1 LKPIGVFDSGVGGL
15 TVLRALRAAMPDE
28 NFIYLGDTARLP
40 YGTKSAETVVRY
52 SLQCAAALIQRRI
65 RCLVVACNTASAS
78 ALDALR
84 AHHPTLPVIGVIE
97 PGAQAAVAA
106 SASQHI
112 AVIATEGTVAGG
124 AYQTAIHRLN
134 PAARV
139 TSRACSLFV
148 SMAEEGWTE
157 GPIAEA
163 VARRYLN
170 PIFGEPIF
178 GDPIFQSCEAPDT
191 LVLGCTHFPTL
202 VESIRAVLPPQVT
215 IVDSAA
221 TTAAAVL
228 RQLRGGAGQDRAV
241 ARDRA
246 ASHDRAA
253 AQDGT
258 TSHDGAVSY
267 ADRADPSASGA
278 VSWLATDGAARFARV
293 GSTFLG
299 ETLRAEAVE
308 IIDL

>member
-1 LKPIGVFDSGVGGL
+1 MTARSDGGPFRGAADAPIGVFDSGVGGL
-15 TVLRALRAAMPDE
+15 TVLRALRLTMPAE

-52 SLQCAAALIQRRI
+52 SLQCAAALLQRRV

-84 AHHPTLPVIGVIE
+84 LHHPLLPVIGVIE
-97 PGAQAAVAA
+97 PGAKAAVAA
-106 SASQHI
+106 SVSQHI
-112 AVIATEGTVAGG
+112 AVIATEGTIGGG

-134 PAARV
+134 PSARI

-163 VARRYLN
+163 VAHRYL
-170 PIFGEPIF
+170 
-178 GDPIFQSCEAPDT
+178 DPIFQRDDAPDT
-191 LVLGCTHFPTL
+191 LVLGCTHFPAL
-202 VESIRAVLPPQVT
+202 AAAIRAVLPRHVS

-228 RQLRGGAGQDRAV
+228 HQF
-241 ARDRA
+241 RA
-246 ASHDRAA
+246 ASEAPGAH
-253 AQDGT
+253 GT
-258 TSHDGAVSY
+258 VT
-267 ADRADPSASGA
+267 
-278 VSWLATDGAARFARV
+278 WLATDGAERFARV
-293 GSTFLG
+293 GSSFLG
-299 ETLRAEAVE
+299 ETLRADCVE

>member
-1 LKPIGVFDSGVGGL
+1 LNLPIGVFDSGVGGL
-15 TVLRALRAAMPDE
+15 TVLRALRSAMPAE

-52 SLQCAAALIQRRI
+52 SLQCAAALVRRRI

-84 AHHPTLPVIGVIE
+84 AHHPTLPIVGVIE
-97 PGAQAAVAA
+97 PGAEAAVAA
-106 SASQHI
+106 SASGHI
-112 AVIATEGTVAGG
+112 AVIATEGTVGGG
-124 AYQTAIHRLN
+124 AYQAAIHRLN
-134 PAARV
+134 PAAQV

-163 VARRYLN
+163 VARRYL
-170 PIFGEPIF
+170 
-178 GDPIFQSCEAPDT
+178 DPIFQTKDAPDT
-191 LVLGCTHFPTL
+191 LVLGCTHFPALAAT
-202 VESIRAVLPPQVT
+202 IRAALPPHVN

-221 TTAAAVL
+221 TTAAAVF
-228 RQLRGGAGQDRAV
+228 RQLRG
-241 ARDRA
+241 
-246 ASHDRAA
+246 AA
-253 AQDGT
+253 AR
-258 TSHDGAVSY
+258 DGAVSY
-267 ADRADPSASGA
+267 ADRADPLAPGA
-278 VSWLATDGAARFARV
+278 VYWLATDGAARFARV